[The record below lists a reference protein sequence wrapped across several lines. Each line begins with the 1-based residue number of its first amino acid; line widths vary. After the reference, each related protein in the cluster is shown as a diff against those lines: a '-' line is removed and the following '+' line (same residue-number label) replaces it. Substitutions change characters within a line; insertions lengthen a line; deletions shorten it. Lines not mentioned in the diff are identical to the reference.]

1 MDLVLT
7 RATQVAYIVTE
18 VLLAWYV
25 YMVPTP

>member
-1 MDLVLT
+1 MDLVLI

-18 VLLAWYV
+18 VHLAWYV